1 MRRASPGMSDCLSQ
15 VWRACSFR
23 RTQCC
28 TPIVVCCWHGQV
40 AEVARLRGE
49 TAIGCLDPV
58 LGLRMNPQELQHAA
72 ISAHCMLIV
81 IVR

>member
-1 MRRASPGMSDCLSQ
+1 M
-15 VWRACSFR
+15 
-23 RTQCC
+23 
-28 TPIVVCCWHGQV
+28 
-40 AEVARLRGE
+40 ARLRGE

-58 LGLRMNPQELQHAA
+58 LGLRMNPQELQHTA